1 MIFKKFYKYLFFFFN
16 SIFLDKYEKK
26 FINSNKKEIITQ
38 NIKNKNILVQVVTDY
53 YYLAYYKTLINDPRY
68 SSFNFIGL
76 WPYFQQTVRKRYL
89 ILEILNELFNRFIF
103 LFIYRKWSKLY
114 LSIGIK
120 KIEKID
126 SFAFAKKNNIK
137 KNLFKSRNDILNIKI
152 RKISVGD
159 IIYDTFLRYRAF
171 PTLFIKDKFL
181 NKLIH
186 KCELIITNLEKILD
200 RYKLSYFFT
209 SYSSYIHHGL
219 PVRFFLKKKV
229 IVYSGKNCSQY
240 NKKLSENDWGH
251 CENYK
256 EYNYLYN
263 KIKKNKKFLNFSRND
278 LMSRFSKKSSPNN
291 LNYLLVNTYD
301 NKKNNHKEIN
311 KLKNIDGVLFLQ
323 DFYDSPHD
331 WGNLVFK
338 DFYIWTIFTLNIIRK
353 FKLRIAIKPHP
364 NSWHNSAD
372 SVIIYRRLQNRYR
385 DLIWLDKDLGNK
397 LIFKKIKFGISAN
410 GTVLFELAYHNIKA
424 VSCGDHPGKDFNF
437 TINAKSKDDYRSIL
451 LNIHQVRKPPYSRKD
466 LLIYN
471 YLYYYYDMDAFKNV
485 ARKIDLKKIDM
496 TNSSGLMEFNN
507 KYKNFISKKI
517 S

>member
-1 MIFKKFYKYLFFFFN
+1 MIFKKFYKYLFFVFN

-26 FINSNKKEIITQ
+26 FINSNKKEIVSQ

-68 SSFNFIGL
+68 SDFNFIGL
-76 WPYFQQTVRKRYL
+76 WPYFQQTVRKRYF

-114 LSIGIK
+114 FSIGIK
-120 KIEKID
+120 KIKKID
-126 SFAFAKKNNIK
+126 SFAFAKKNKKK

-152 RKISVGD
+152 KKIPVGD
-159 IIYDTFLRYRAF
+159 IIYDTYLRYRAL

-181 NKLIH
+181 NKLIY

-200 RYKLSYFFT
+200 RYKFSYFFT

-219 PVRFFLKKKV
+219 PVRFFLKRKV

-240 NKKLSENDWGH
+240 NKKLSENDWSH

-278 LMSRFSKKSSPNN
+278 LMSRFSKKSSAKN
-291 LNYLLVNTYD
+291 LNYLAVNTYN
-301 NKKNNHKEIN
+301 NKRNNHKEIN

-331 WGNLVFK
+331 WGNLLFK

-385 DLIWLDKDLGNK
+385 DLIWLDKDLGNE

-437 TINAKSKDDYRSIL
+437 TINAKNIKEYKKIL
-451 LNIHQVRKPPYSRKD
+451 LNIYKIQKPHYSQRD

-471 YLYYYYDMDAFKNV
+471 FLYYYYNMDAYDSV
-485 ARKIDLKKIDM
+485 ARKIELKEIDLTQSYGLLQFNKKYED
-496 TNSSGLMEFNN
+496 
-507 KYKNFISKKI
+507 YISK
-517 S
+517 

>member
-1 MIFKKFYKYLFFFFN
+1 MIFKKFYTHLFIFFN
-16 SIFLDKYEKK
+16 SIFLDKHEKK
-26 FINSNKKEIITQ
+26 FINSNNIRIVNQ
-38 NIKNKNILVQVVTDY
+38 NIKKKYILVQVVTDY
-53 YYLAYYKTLINDPRY
+53 YYLAYYKTIINDPKY
-68 SSFNFIGL
+68 SNFNFIGL

-89 ILEILNELFNRFIF
+89 ILEILNELYNKFCFF
-103 LFIYRKWSKLY
+103 FIYRKWSKLY
-114 LSIGIK
+114 FSIGIK

-126 SFAFAKKNNIK
+126 GNFSLKKKNK
-137 KNLFKSRNDILNIKI
+137 KQTIFKSRNDILNLKIK
-152 RKISVGD
+152 KIFVGD
-159 IIYDTFLRYRAF
+159 IIYDTYLRYRAF

-186 KCELIITNLEKILD
+186 KCEFIIFNLEKILD
-200 RYKLSYFFT
+200 RYKFSHFFT

-240 NKKLSENDWGH
+240 NKKLSENDWRH
-251 CENYK
+251 SENYK

-263 KIKKNKKFLNFSRND
+263 KIKRNRKFLNFSRND
-278 LMSRFSKKSSPNN
+278 LMSRFSKKSFQNN
-291 LNYLLVNTYD
+291 LDYLLANTYD
-301 NKKNNHKEIN
+301 NKKINHKEIN

-364 NSWHNSAD
+364 NSWHNSPD

-437 TINAKSKDDYRSIL
+437 TINAKNEEDYRNIL
-451 LNIHQVRKPPYSRKD
+451 LNINKIKKLSYSKID
-466 LLIYN
+466 LLVYN
-471 YLYYYYDMDAFKNV
+471 YLYYHYDMDAFDNV
-485 ARKIDLKKIDM
+485 ARKINLKKIDF
-496 TNSSGLMEFNN
+496 TTTKGLIEFGKNYENYIKKNN
-507 KYKNFISKKI
+507 L
-517 S
+517 